1 MNVRMNTGT
10 TDLCLNSSIGMADVT
25 LDPKKAWGK
34 NRNHSLIPAPGKAI
48 TFINRR
54 LAQSREIPLGN
65 NSFKTQHSRIS
76 HRKKERK
83 SKKNLLKMSSQ
94 SKITNHAHYSLGQ

>member
-34 NRNHSLIPAPGKAI
+34 TRNHSLIPAPGKAI
-48 TFINRR
+48 TFIK
-54 LAQSREIPLGN
+54 QKTSSIKGN
-65 NSFKTQHSRIS
+65 STR
-76 HRKKERK
+76 
-83 SKKNLLKMSSQ
+83 
-94 SKITNHAHYSLGQ
+94 